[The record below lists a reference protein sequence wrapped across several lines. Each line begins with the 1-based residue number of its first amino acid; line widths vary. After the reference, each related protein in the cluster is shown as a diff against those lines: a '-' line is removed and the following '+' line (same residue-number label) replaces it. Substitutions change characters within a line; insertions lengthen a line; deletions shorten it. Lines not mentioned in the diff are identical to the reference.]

1 MNVPIKVLTGDS
13 KRVAVSVCRRL
24 NLDTDNIIDGE
35 NLFELTDDELAILC
49 ENTTIFAQLSPKQK
63 AKIIKVLQEN
73 GHTVGFLGD
82 GMNDLHA
89 IFQSDVGISAEGATE
104 ALQEAADVIL
114 LKKDLNVFRRRNI
127 RRT

>member
-1 MNVPIKVLTGDS
+1 M
-13 KRVAVSVCRRL
+13 
-24 NLDTDNIIDGE
+24 
-35 NLFELTDDELAILC
+35 C

-104 ALQEAADVIL
+104 ALQD
-114 LKKDLNVFRRRNI
+114 FRFSQ
-127 RRT
+127 